1 MIVNQPIRHVVNQPI
16 QQVVY
21 NQPVTQHK
29 HVQLVQPVQPVQS
42 VALKKVEQPYRQAQ
56 TVQIASNI
64 TNGSRV
70 NYVASSPI
78 TKTVQVPPPVAV
90 QQTVIQSQSKTV
102 RPVLS
107 VTGRQP

>member
-1 MIVNQPIRHVVNQPI
+1 MIVNQPIKHVVNQPI
-16 QQVVY
+16 QKVVY
-21 NQPVTQHK
+21 NQPVTQHNN
-29 HVQLVQPVQPVQS
+29 VQLVKPVQPV
-42 VALKKVEQPYRQAQ
+42 ALKKVVEQPYRQAQ

-64 TNGSRV
+64 TSGSRV
-70 NYVASSPI
+70 NFVASSPI

-107 VTGRQP
+107 VAGRQP